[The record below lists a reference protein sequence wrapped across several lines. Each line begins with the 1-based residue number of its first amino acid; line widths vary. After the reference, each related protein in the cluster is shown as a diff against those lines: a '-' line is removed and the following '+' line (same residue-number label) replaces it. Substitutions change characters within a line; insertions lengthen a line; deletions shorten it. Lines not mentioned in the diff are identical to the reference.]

1 MDQEQQPSKQTSQE
15 KPETA
20 EGRLLKGLGIDPEK
34 WTVAD
39 RWLALL
45 VIGAAL
51 AILII
56 GICGY
61 VFRWEWTGFHGPEQR
76 MFWDWLELLILPAV
90 VALGGYLFTRAVNLR
105 AQDIAKKQREMD
117 RGIAAQRMNLDR
129 KIAQERVETD
139 RQIADQHRQ
148 DNILHLYLDQ
158 IGQLLLDNDR
168 PLRQSKFLVSGDT
181 QGNDVSTL
189 ARARTLTVLTRLD
202 GDRKARVV
210 QFLMEADLISKGEV
224 VVSLYGADLSGA
236 NLSKVPNLSKADL
249 SNALLG
255 GANLSGDFLIE
266 ADLSNA
272 DLSEANLGEAILL
285 RADLSDAI
293 LRGADLRGADLSLAD
308 LSDADLRGAKVR
320 YAKLSG
326 ADLSL
331 ADLSGA
337 DLIGAK
343 GWTEEQLDQA
353 SSLEVATMPNGQ
365 KYEDWLKDKE
375 SRGEDGKNSGP

>member
-1 MDQEQQPSKQTSQE
+1 MDQEQQPSKQPSEE

-20 EGRLLKGLGIDPEK
+20 ESRLLKRRGMDPDK
-34 WTVAD
+34 WTVGD

-45 VIGAAL
+45 VIGAGL
-51 AILII
+51 AVLII

-90 VALGGYLFTRAVNLR
+90 VVLGVYLFTRAVNLR
-105 AQDIAKKQREMD
+105 AQDIARKQRDVD
-117 RGIAAQRMNLDR
+117 REIAAQRMTLDR
-129 KIAQERVETD
+129 KIAQERAETD

-148 DNILHLYLDQ
+148 DNTLHLYLDQ

-181 QGNDVSTL
+181 EGNDVSTL

-210 QFLMEADLISKGEV
+210 QFLKEADLISKGEL

-236 NLSKVPNLSKADL
+236 NLSEVPNLSKADL
-249 SNALLG
+249 SNAILSR
-255 GANLSGDFLIE
+255 ANLSGDFLIE

-272 DLSEANLGEAILL
+272 DLSGANLGEAILL
-285 RADLSDAI
+285 RADL
-293 LRGADLRGADLSLAD
+293 RGADLNGANVSL
-308 LSDADLRGAKVR
+308 
-320 YAKLSG
+320 
-326 ADLSL
+326 
-331 ADLSGA
+331 
-337 DLIGAK
+337 
-343 GWTEEQLDQA
+343 EQLAQA
-353 SSLEVATMPNGQ
+353 YSLKGATLPDEQILKSDDNPNGQ
-365 KYEDWLKDKE
+365 AD
-375 SRGEDGKNSGP
+375 R